1 MIKLIKD
8 ADDVLGNN
16 VFACKIRSNML
27 SYGECPF
34 MFTWAQNSDTYIQ
47 KFSNSLTISIGENT
61 DYEELRSFID
71 TIGYD
76 TVFTDMTTAEKFGLD
91 IIDGGTVMK
100 LKDFIPTY
108 FDTHTQIVYPEYKII
123 YKLLKMLEFPV
134 PNYDMFLTD
143 FSHRVRHNSARVVSD
158 NTYTSVSFTAWEDK
172 HSAVISAVAVIP
184 QIQHTGQGSKALQSL
199 CHLLLKDKRDI
210 YLYRRLDTLE
220 EFYNKNGF
228 YNVGLY
234 VTARK
239 GTNNEHN
246 V

>member
-1 MIKLIKD
+1 
-8 ADDVLGNN
+8 
-16 VFACKIRSNML
+16 
-27 SYGECPF
+27 
-34 MFTWAQNSDTYIQ
+34 
-47 KFSNSLTISIGENT
+47 
-61 DYEELRSFID
+61 
-71 TIGYD
+71 
-76 TVFTDMTTAEKFGLD
+76 
-91 IIDGGTVMK
+91 MK